1 MKRGGGFLEMS
12 SRDCTGRVDLF
23 KRKQFKGQDGW
34 KDNLKEE
41 REKREKGV
49 CVLCRLR

>member
-1 MKRGGGFLEMS
+1 MG

-23 KRKQFKGQDGW
+23 KPEQFKGQDGW

-49 CVLCRLR
+49 RVLCRLR